1 MVFLPDSAFS
11 YPATSHKYAN
21 QVIDAKDGIIAVY
34 HEVLEPH
41 LATDDLQQ
49 ELDGLDA
56 EINVVAGLIE
66 DCIKENAHVALD
78 QADYQKRYDA
88 LVDRFETAKA
98 RQKVL
103 TQQITDRQAR
113 RQQIELFLAGLKK
126 REPLTVFRDED
137 WLAMVDYVTVTED
150 AGITVTFKDG
160 TEIEP

>member
-1 MVFLPDSAFS
+1 M
-11 YPATSHKYAN
+11 
-21 QVIDAKDGIIAVY
+21 
-34 HEVLEPH
+34 
-41 LATDDLQQ
+41 
-49 ELDGLDA
+49 DA

-78 QADYQKRYDA
+78 QAESQKRYDE
-88 LVDRFETAKA
+88 LVERFDTAKA

-103 TQQITDRQAR
+103 AQQITDRQAR
-113 RQQIELFLAGLKK
+113 CQQIELILADLKK

-160 TEIEP
+160 TEIEV